1 MTFTKDSSVEI
12 IPCCKIQYTT
22 LKTENRYTS
31 YKCAKVKCAKNDCI
45 EQVTWCVCVNVCQ
58 CARVFMLVRNKIL
71 KM

>member
-1 MTFTKDSSVEI
+1 MTFTKDSCVEI

-45 EQVTWCVCVNVCQ
+45 EQVTWCVCECVSVCACDHVSQ
-58 CARVFMLVRNKIL
+58 K
-71 KM
+71 